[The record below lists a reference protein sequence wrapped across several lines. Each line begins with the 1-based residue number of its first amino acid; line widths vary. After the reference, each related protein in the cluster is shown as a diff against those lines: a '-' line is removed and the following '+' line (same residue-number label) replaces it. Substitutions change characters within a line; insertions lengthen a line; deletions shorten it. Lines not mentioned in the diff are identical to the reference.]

1 MYRTNNQH
9 VGLYLGVCTAVTL
22 LWNGAQTCK
31 ADDRGGDCSAVYDA
45 AIEQEQGGYLRDA
58 IEMFRNCAVDSC
70 SNPGRQTCQAKL
82 FRLELDAPSV
92 VPLVK
97 DEAGAPLVDVTVKMD
112 GVALATR
119 LDGRAFTIDPGLHDF
134 VFSTEEETIGSTRV
148 VIVQGERNRA
158 IWMTRSQPVAAV
170 VPTATVVE
178 DVATARELPAPA
190 PTTSVSPRVTA
201 ALREQPNHS
210 RSLLAPYLLGGTAL
224 AGAAAY
230 VVLSSWA
237 RADNQQLSRCA
248 PSCQPQS
255 VSHIRTLYLAADV
268 SLGVAAAAALSSA
281 ALFIFSGSSSSS
293 TDKRPA
299 PQRSYALSV
308 QPERA
313 GALATLRGSF

>member
-1 MYRTNNQH
+1 MYRSNNQH
-9 VGLYLGVCTAVTL
+9 VGLYLGVCTAVSL
-22 LWNGAQTCK
+22 LWHGAQTCK
-31 ADDRGGDCSAVYDA
+31 ADDGGGDCSAVYDA

-112 GVALATR
+112 GVALASR
-119 LDGRAFTIDPGLHDF
+119 LDGRAFTIDPGVHEF
-134 VFSTEEETIGSTRV
+134 VFSAGAETLGSKRV

-158 IWMTRSQPVAAV
+158 IWMTRSKPLAAV
-170 VPTATVVE
+170 VPTGTGVAARATV
-178 DVATARELPAPA
+178 TELPAPA
-190 PTTSVSPRVTA
+190 PTTHVSPRVAA
-201 ALREQPNHS
+201 ALREQPRPS

-248 PSCQPQS
+248 PNCQPQS

-281 ALFIFSGSSSSS
+281 ALFIFSGSSS
-293 TDKRPA
+293 TDTRPA
-299 PQRSYALSV
+299 PQPSYALSV